1 MNVLNM
7 TALELYE
14 RGLEALR
21 DKLGTA
27 ETTRFLHQCKPG
39 TGDYTADRHN
49 WLKDEP
55 LDTSVKRLEAARVA
69 REERVKAQRVAA
81 WRKNLLEL
89 TDIELFE
96 VALEVLLDQ
105 IGHYG
110 MLRFFG
116 YCHQNY
122 DALPQL
128 SLPHNELPVV
138 TNATRHPRHTDSLA
152 TRSSRAR
159 TAARKPDE
167 TISLENVKTG

>member
-1 MNVLNM
+1 MERLE
-7 TALELYE
+7 TTTLEFYAL
-14 RGLEALR
+14 GIEALA
-21 DKLGTA
+21 DELNPDEIK
-27 ETTRFLHQCKPG
+27 RFLHQCKPG

-89 TDIELFE
+89 TDIEIFE
-96 VALEVLLDQ
+96 VALEVLLDK

-159 TAARKPDE
+159 NSRPRTRRNRKP
-167 TISLENVKTG
+167 

>member
-27 ETTRFLHQCKPG
+27 ETTRFLRQCKPG
-39 TGDYTADRHN
+39 TGDYTAERHN

-55 LDTSVKRLEAARVA
+55 LDTSVKQLEAARVA

-96 VALEVLLDQ
+96 VALEVLLDK

-128 SLPHNELPVV
+128 SLPHNELPLV

-159 TAARKPDE
+159 NSRPRTQRNRKP
-167 TISLENVKTG
+167 

>member
-1 MNVLNM
+1 MERLE
-7 TALELYE
+7 TTTLEFYAL
-14 RGLEALR
+14 GIEALA
-21 DKLGTA
+21 DELNPDEIK
-27 ETTRFLHQCKPG
+27 RFLHQCKPG
-39 TGDYTADRHN
+39 TGDYTAERHN

-96 VALEVLLDQ
+96 VALEVLLDK

-138 TNATRHPRHTDSLA
+138 TNATRHPRHTGSLA

-159 TAARKPDE
+159 NSRPRTQRNRKP
-167 TISLENVKTG
+167 

>member
-1 MNVLNM
+1 MELLE
-7 TALELYE
+7 TTTLEFYAL
-14 RGLEALR
+14 GIEALT
-21 DKLGTA
+21 DELNPDEIK
-27 ETTRFLHQCKPG
+27 RFLHQCKPG
-39 TGDYTADRHN
+39 TGDYTAERHN

-55 LDTSVKRLEAARVA
+55 LDTSVKRLDAARVA

-89 TDIELFE
+89 TDIEIFE
-96 VALEVLLDQ
+96 VALEVLLDK

-167 TISLENVKTG
+167 TASLENVKTG

>member
-1 MNVLNM
+1 MELLE
-7 TALELYE
+7 TTTLEFYAL
-14 RGLEALR
+14 GIEALT
-21 DKLGTA
+21 DELNPDEIK
-27 ETTRFLHQCKPG
+27 RFLHQCKPG

-96 VALEVLLDQ
+96 VALEVLLDK

-128 SLPHNELPVV
+128 SLPHNELPLV
-138 TNATRHPRHTDSLA
+138 TNATRHPRHTGSLA

-159 TAARKPDE
+159 TAAREPDE
-167 TISLENVKTG
+167 TASLENGKTG